1 MSFRT
6 KVMRGSAYLV
16 FREGLG
22 MLISIGNVLLVTRSI
37 GPTQYGLFATAF
49 GLSQFIQ
56 TFGHLGVGVYLIRQ
70 EGEQTPK
77 DYHQAFT
84 LLLILGTIFGSIAFL
99 SVPLLQAWLKI
110 DGFAPIFELLILFSF
125 LTIIDQA
132 PLAKLER
139 DLEFK
144 RVAWVELLGQLL
156 LFIVS
161 LSLAVKGFGAWAPA
175 VGWCAQQT
183 QTCILLWAVS
193 RLQPKLC
200 WDSYRIKEM
209 LSYGFGVSASG
220 WVWYLKTLINPLIVG
235 RFAGET
241 AVGQIALAIRMLEV
255 LSFAKAATY
264 RISIAALAQLQSDG
278 NRLKKAISE
287 GMELQLLALG
297 PILVVASWLGPIVF
311 PLLFGREWIPAMSIF
326 PLLGITYL
334 TNAAFNLHCSTL
346 YVLRRNWEVTAFHA
360 AYVVLFGL
368 LSFALVPT
376 LGIFGY
382 AWAEVLSMVT
392 YFVAHL
398 YIHRLIG
405 SPNYQMAIIWWAGF
419 TLAMFSYQLG
429 WWVVGVLG
437 VVILLPKTRSR
448 LVTYSKHFRALK
460 AG

>member
-1 MSFRT
+1 MSLRT

-70 EGEQTPK
+70 EGEQSPK

-84 LLLILGTIFGSIAFL
+84 LLLILGAIFGSIAFL
-99 SVPLLQAWLKI
+99 CVPFLQAWLKI
-110 DGFAPIFELLILFSF
+110 EGFTPIFELLVLFSF
-125 LTIIDQA
+125 LTVIDQA

-139 DLEFK
+139 NLEFK
-144 RVAWVELLGQLL
+144 CVAWVELLGQLL

-161 LSLAVKGFGAWAPA
+161 LSLALRGAGAWAPTL
-175 VGWCAQQT
+175 GWCAQQA

-193 RLQPKLC
+193 RLRPKLC
-200 WDSYRIKEM
+200 WDWERIKEM
-209 LSYGFGVSASG
+209 LFYGFGVSASG

-264 RISIAALAQLQSDG
+264 RISIAALAQLQSDKL
-278 NRLKKAISE
+278 RLKQAISE

-297 PILVVASWLGPIVF
+297 PLLVLASWLGPIVF
-311 PLLFGREWIPAMSIF
+311 PILFGHEWIPAMSIF
-326 PLLGITYL
+326 PLLGVTYL

-346 YVLRRNWEVTAFHA
+346 YVLRRNWEVAAFHA
-360 AYVVLFGL
+360 SYVA
-368 LSFALVPT
+368 SFAVFAFLLVPRS
-376 LGIFGY
+376 GIFGY
-382 AWAEVLSMVT
+382 AWAEVLSIVT
-392 YFVAHL
+392 YLVAHL

-405 SPNYQMAIIWWAGF
+405 SPNYQIAAIWWAGF

-429 WWVVGVLG
+429 WWVVGVLAI
-437 VVILLPKTRSR
+437 VCLMPETRSR
-448 LVTYSKHFRALK
+448 LETYLKHFRALK
-460 AG
+460 TG

>member
-1 MSFRT
+1 MSLRS

-22 MLISIGNVLLVTRSI
+22 MLISIGNVLLVTRTI

-49 GLSQFIQ
+49 GLSQFLQ

-70 EGEQTPK
+70 EGEQSPR

-84 LLLILGTIFGSIAFL
+84 LLLILGLVFGSIAWL
-99 SVPLLQAWLKI
+99 SVPLLQSWLNI
-110 DGFAPIFELLILFSF
+110 DGFAPIFQLLIFFSF

-161 LSLAVKGFGAWAPA
+161 LTLALKGFGAWAPTIA
-175 VGWCAQQT
+175 WCAHQT

-193 RLQPKLC
+193 RLRPKLC
-200 WDSYRIKEM
+200 WDTHRIKEM
-209 LSYGFGVSASG
+209 MSYGLGVSASG

-241 AVGQIALAIRMLEV
+241 AVGQIALAIRMLDV

-297 PILVVASWLGPIVF
+297 PILILASWIGPIVF
-311 PLLFGREWIPAMSIF
+311 PLLFGEEWIPAMSIF
-326 PLLGITYL
+326 PLLGVTYL

-360 AYVVLFGL
+360 AYVILFGIL
-368 LSFALVPT
+368 AFFLVPP
-376 LGIFGY
+376 LGISGY
-382 AWAEVLSMVT
+382 AWAEVLSIVT
-392 YFVAHL
+392 YVVAHL

-405 SPNYQMAIIWWAGF
+405 SPNYQIAAIWWAGF
-419 TLAMFSYQLG
+419 TLAMFSHQLG
-429 WWVVGVLG
+429 WWVAGVLG
-437 VVILLPKTRSR
+437 LVFLLPETRSR
-448 LVTYSKHFRALK
+448 LMIYLKHFRALK
-460 AG
+460 TG

>member
-1 MSFRT
+1 
-6 KVMRGSAYLV
+6 MRGSAYLV

-56 TFGHLGVGVYLIRQ
+56 TFGHLGIGVYLIRQ

-84 LLLILGTIFGSIAFL
+84 LLLILGAVFGSIAFL
-99 SVPLLQAWLKI
+99 SVPFLQAWLKI
-110 DGFAPIFELLILFSF
+110 DGFTPIFQLLVLFSF

-161 LSLAVKGFGAWAPA
+161 LSLAIRGFGAWAPTI
-175 VGWCAQQT
+175 GWCAQQA
-183 QTCILLWAVS
+183 QTCILLWTVS
-193 RLQPKLC
+193 RLRPTLS
-200 WDSYRIKEM
+200 WDWSHIKEM
-209 LSYGFGVSASG
+209 LNYGFGVSASG

-278 NRLKKAISE
+278 NRLRRAISE

-297 PILVVASWLGPIVF
+297 PLLVLASWIGPIAF
-311 PLLFGREWIPAMSIF
+311 PLLFGREWLPAMTIF
-326 PLLGITYL
+326 PFLGVTYL
-334 TNAAFNLHCSTL
+334 SNAAFNLHCSTL

-360 AYVVLFGL
+360 SYVVLFAGL
-368 LSFALVPT
+368 AFLLVPKA
-376 LGIFGY
+376 GILGY
-382 AWAEVLSMVT
+382 AWAEVLSIFT

-405 SPNYQMAIIWWAGF
+405 SPNYQIAAIWWAGF

-437 VVILLPKTRSR
+437 IVLWLPETRSR
-448 LVTYSKHFRALK
+448 LALYLKHFQALK
-460 AG
+460 TG

>member
-1 MSFRT
+1 MSLRS

-22 MLISIGNVLLVTRSI
+22 MVISIGNVLLVTRTI

-49 GLSQFIQ
+49 GLSQFLQ

-70 EGEQTPK
+70 EGEQSPK

-84 LLLILGTIFGSIAFL
+84 LLLVLGVVFGSIAFL
-99 SVPLLQAWLKI
+99 SVPLLQSWLNI
-110 DGFAPIFELLILFSF
+110 DGFAPIFQLLILFSF

-161 LSLAVKGFGAWAPA
+161 LSLALKGFGAWAPTIA
-175 VGWCAQQT
+175 WCAHQT

-193 RLQPKLC
+193 RLRPKLC
-200 WDSYRIKEM
+200 WDTHRIKAM
-209 LSYGFGVSASG
+209 LSYGLGVSASG

-241 AVGQIALAIRMLEV
+241 AVGQIALAIRMLDV

-264 RISIAALAQLQSDG
+264 RISIAALAQLQNDAK
-278 NRLKKAISE
+278 RLKQAISE

-297 PILVVASWLGPIVF
+297 PILIVASWIGPIVF
-311 PLLFGREWIPAMSIF
+311 PLLFGQEWIPAMSIF
-326 PLLGITYL
+326 PLLGVTYL

-360 AYVVLFGL
+360 AYVVVFGILAFGL
-368 LSFALVPT
+368 VPRF
-376 LGIFGY
+376 GIAGY
-382 AWAEVLSMVT
+382 AWAEVFSIVT
-392 YFVAHL
+392 YLVAHWSIQR
-398 YIHRLIG
+398 YVG
-405 SPNYQMAIIWWAGF
+405 SPNYHIAVIWWAGF

-437 VVILLPKTRSR
+437 FVLLLPETRLRLMTYLKQFRTLKT
-448 LVTYSKHFRALK
+448 
-460 AG
+460 G

>member
-1 MSFRT
+1 MSLRS

-70 EGEQTPK
+70 EGEQSPR

-84 LLLILGTIFGSIAFL
+84 LLLGLGVVFGSIAFL
-99 SVPLLQAWLKI
+99 SVPLLQSWLNI
-110 DGFAPIFELLILFSF
+110 DGFAPLFEVLVFFSF

-144 RVAWVELLGQLL
+144 RIAWVELLGQLL
-156 LFIVS
+156 MFIVS
-161 LSLAVKGFGAWAPA
+161 LGLAVKGFGAWSPTI
-175 VGWCAQQT
+175 GWCALQL

-193 RLQPKLC
+193 RLRPKLC
-200 WDSYRIKEM
+200 WDRDRIKEM

-220 WVWYLKTLINPLIVG
+220 WVWYLRTLINPLIVG

-241 AVGQIALAIRMLEV
+241 AVGQIALALRMLDV
-255 LSFAKAATY
+255 LSFAKSATY
-264 RISIAALAQLQSDG
+264 RISIAALAQIQSDG
-278 NRLKKAISE
+278 KRLKQAISE

-297 PILVVASWLGPIVF
+297 PILVLASWIGPIVF
-311 PLLFGREWIPAMSIF
+311 PILFGAEWIPAMAIF
-326 PLLGITYL
+326 PLLGVTYL
-334 TNAAFNLHCSTL
+334 TNAAFNLHSSTL
-346 YVLRRNWEVTAFHA
+346 YVLKRNWEVTAFHA
-360 AYVVLFGL
+360 AYVILFGI
-368 LSFALVPT
+368 FAVFLVPR

-382 AWAEVLSMVT
+382 AWAEVFSI
-392 YFVAHL
+392 VAYSVVHL

-405 SPNYQMAIIWWAGF
+405 SPNYQIAAIWWAAF
-419 TLAMFSYQLG
+419 ILAMFSYQLG

-437 VVILLPKTRSR
+437 LVFLLPETRSR
-448 LVTYSKHFRALK
+448 LTVYLKHFRAMK
-460 AG
+460 TG